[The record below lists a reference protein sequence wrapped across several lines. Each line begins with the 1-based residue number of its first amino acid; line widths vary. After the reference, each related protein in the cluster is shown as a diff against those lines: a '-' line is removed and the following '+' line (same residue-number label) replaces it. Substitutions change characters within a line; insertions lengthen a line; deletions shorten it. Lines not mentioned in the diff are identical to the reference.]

1 MNQHLQKILNAIQQD
16 TNIPEEER
24 NALIKSLKDA
34 DKEIEIISFKLD
46 RTEKVK
52 RTTAIL
58 LEETIEELEQKRKA
72 VEAQNRELEI
82 ESALERVRAVAM
94 GMMQPDDLLE
104 ICKVQFNELKQLG
117 FGELRN
123 ALIGIFHDEEN
134 YFTDYDYS
142 DFSGG
147 AITPIP
153 YHKNKV
159 VDNAVRRMKS
169 SHDAYTEFVVE
180 GDELEEWKAFRKANG
195 EYADIRITDTKS
207 LYYYFYSIE
216 SGNIG
221 ISTFEKISEVQL
233 NILKRFRNVFDLAY
247 KRYTDIT
254 TAEAQ
259 AREARIEVS
268 LERVRAKAMS
278 MHRSE
283 DLQAAV
289 AVVFDELQKL
299 DLGVLRCGISVL
311 NKDKRCGK
319 VWLTST
325 DDGKTVEVTGD
336 EPFDIHP
343 LLHGAFEAWL
353 KQEDFYYVLEG
364 NDLANYYKAVKN
376 AAFMLPESQSLVLE
390 TKGRQ
395 YCFVA
400 VYNSGGLFAFQDI
413 AFTDDAKKIMRR
425 FAAVFDLTYKRFLD
439 LQKAEAQ
446 ALRAEQDLIEI
457 KVARKK
463 AEDALSELQATQKQ
477 LIQSE
482 KMASLGE
489 LTAGIAHEIQN
500 PLNFVN
506 NFSEVSVELIEE
518 LKSEK
523 AKAKSERDDKLE
535 EDILNDIAQ
544 NLEKINHHGKRADGI
559 VKGMLQHSRSST
571 STKEPTDINKLADE
585 YLRLAYHGIRAKDN
599 SFNATLKTDFDQSIG
614 SINIIPQDIGRVIL
628 NLITNAFYAVDEKK
642 KQGTP
647 AYEPTVSVN
656 TKRLSDKVLI
666 SVTDNGNGIPD
677 AIKDKI
683 FQPFFTTKPTGQGT
697 GLGLSLSYDIVKAH
711 GGELK
716 VKTKEGEGTVFIV
729 ELPVVG

>member
-34 DKEIEIISFKLD
+34 DKEFEIISFKLD

-82 ESALERVRAVAM
+82 ESALERIRAVAM

-117 FGELRN
+117 FSELRN

-147 AITPIP
+147 AITKIP
-153 YHKNKV
+153 FHKNKV

-180 GDELEEWKAFRKANG
+180 GDELEEWIAFRKANG
-195 EYADIRITDTKS
+195 EYVDSRITNSKC
-207 LYYYFYSIE
+207 LFYYFYSIE

-221 ISTFEKISEVQL
+221 ISTFEKISEGQL

-278 MHRSE
+278 MHKSE

-311 NKDKRCGK
+311 NKEKRCGK

-325 DDGKTVEVTGD
+325 DQDKTVEVTGD
-336 EPFDIHP
+336 ESFDIHP

-353 KQEDFYYVLEG
+353 NQEDFYYELEG
-364 NDLANYYKAVKN
+364 NDLVNYYQAVKN
-376 AAFMLPESQSLVLE
+376 AAFMLPESQSLVSE
-390 TKGRQ
+390 TKLKQ
-395 YCFVA
+395 YCYVA

-413 AFTDDAKKIMRR
+413 AFSDEAKKIMRR

-523 AKAKSERDDKLE
+523 SKPESERDNLLE
-535 EDILNDIAQ
+535 EDLLNDIAQ

-571 STKEPTDINKLADE
+571 SIKEPTDINKLADE
-585 YLRLAYHGIRAKDN
+585 YLRLSYHGIRAKDN

-614 SINIIPQDIGRVIL
+614 NINIIPQDIGRVIL

-642 KQGTP
+642 KQGKP
-647 AYEPTVSVN
+647 GYDPTVSVS
-656 TKRLSDKVLI
+656 TKKVGDKVLI

-677 AIKDKI
+677 AIKEKI

-716 VKTKEGEGTVFIV
+716 VETIEGEGTIFIITV
-729 ELPVVG
+729 PG